1 MNIFQILCLQFF
13 SLSLNKIIA
22 FQGQKYQFIKSHRVS
37 WCICFSFQALPY
49 WGDTLLC
56 RKISDYY
63 SMKPLGP
70 AAPKLLVTPR
80 MLQFIS
86 DFCSVIELHWSPWK
100 IKKEDY
106 VLCNIL
112 CREYLCFGLFP
123 EWNPD
128 QDVFLS
134 VFRSYSILYISLLT
148 FLHVPIMI
156 YDFTLPFWLGSGAR
170 PCLIHVSE
178 AMASMESWVNDGEWP
193 NEKQTWGIESL
204 FLIPTKQ
211 ENEQQKKQTIL
222 YFLACS
228 RIPDVMLM
236 HIMKLLFHLCCYQV
250 AIRRSSFSKV
260 RVILDM

>member
-22 FQGQKYQFIKSHRVS
+22 FEGQKYQFIKSHRVS

-100 IKKEDY
+100 IKKKTMYCVTSCAE
-106 VLCNIL
+106 NIFAL
-112 CREYLCFGLFP
+112 VCSLNEFQIRMFFFLFS
-123 EWNPD
+123 D
-128 QDVFLS
+128 
-134 VFRSYSILYISLLT
+134 
-148 FLHVPIMI
+148 
-156 YDFTLPFWLGSGAR
+156 
-170 PCLIHVSE
+170 
-178 AMASMESWVNDGEWP
+178 
-193 NEKQTWGIESL
+193 
-204 FLIPTKQ
+204 
-211 ENEQQKKQTIL
+211 
-222 YFLACS
+222 
-228 RIPDVMLM
+228 
-236 HIMKLLFHLCCYQV
+236 HIAFCTYH
-250 AIRRSSFSKV
+250 S
-260 RVILDM
+260 